1 MLGTTYRQQG
11 VSLVESMIALLVISI
26 GLLGIAALQVTSI
39 SQNSSALHHSQA
51 VMAAYNMSDRIRAND
66 ISAAAFASY
75 AGIDTNTGYSQNC
88 TGIANVCTSAQMVT
102 ADAADWEVMVENL
115 PSGRG
120 QIIVNPADANELLVA
135 VMWDDGG
142 TPGGGSNGA
151 ACPIATLS
159 CYTTVVS
166 R

>member
-1 MLGTTYRQQG
+1 MLSISRQQHG

-39 SQNSSALHHSQA
+39 SQNSSAFHHSQA
-51 VMAAYNMSDRIRAND
+51 VWAAYDMSDRIRAN
-66 ISAAAFASY
+66 SSSFASY
-75 AGIDTNTGYSQNC
+75 NGIKTSIGYSQDC

-102 ADAADWEVMVENL
+102 ADAADWETMVGNL
-115 PSGRG
+115 PSGQG
-120 QIIVNPADANELLVA
+120 QIIAQTNPSELLIA

-151 ACPIATLS
+151 VCPVATLS
-159 CYTTVVS
+159 CYTVVVAQ
-166 R
+166 